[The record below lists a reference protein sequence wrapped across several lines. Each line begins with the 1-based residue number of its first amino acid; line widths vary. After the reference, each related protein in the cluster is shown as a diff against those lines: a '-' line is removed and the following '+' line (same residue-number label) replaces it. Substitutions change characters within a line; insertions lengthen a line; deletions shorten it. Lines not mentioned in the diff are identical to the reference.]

1 MDDRGGK
8 VDHRFETCVRF
19 VAAHGDAFELF
30 EFAEEVFDQMPPF
43 VDFQIDIERLGASG
57 VLRDNDFRATFVHV
71 CDNPIRIK
79 SFVGDEAAK
88 RDVLDQRRDA
98 DRVVPLPRQHNKTHQ
113 IAESVCERENLG
125 RQATLGLAYGLALSP
140 PFAPCPWR

>member
-57 VLRDNDFRATFVHV
+57 VLRDDDFRATFVHV

-79 SFVGDEAAK
+79 SLIGDEAAK
-88 RDVLDQRRDA
+88 FDVVDQRRHA
-98 DRVVPLPRQHNKTHQ
+98 GRVVALPRQQNKTHQ
-113 IAESVCERENLG
+113 IAERVRERENLG